1 MIFAVAK
8 SCLYFLSVATFAVYC
23 RVDVP
28 PGKSLVQENS
38 SPVSMTIKSIVNFKH
53 ATSDYNFTML
63 YVSPPVPEFGNID
76 YLVSRNFARSD
87 RWICLTDTN
96 KPKHSVN
103 RVVKIGNLTATRSDP
118 EFLTGTTYW
127 LNEYMHVGHA
137 LFDSVLIQILK
148 TTAIDRVVMQRA
160 ACHANL
166 CFGVGTWRS
175 FWSAYFAAAFEA
187 ANQTNI
193 PVYIRWSWTER
204 ELKPNFVSN
213 RIEGYE
219 DYNVSNRIEGFKNY
233 NVTPIPKSIVSRPL
247 VCMEHVLRRGPEY
260 WGNFHGSK
268 SPEAVQGFKRAAY
281 SAKSLGTSLP
291 MHFGASSPFV
301 ILFSYRGNKG
311 SRHIVNS
318 NWLVNT
324 LISSFSLPS
333 YILRTMNNGDLS
345 NTAEMQLRAMAE
357 ANIVITNH
365 GAFEGNVI
373 YMRNASLLIELAGEY
388 YNPEFCLFQHLAH
401 DFGVFYSRI
410 HTSNLQSHAQSYF
423 NITEREV
430 QEIVDVIRDY
440 ITLKPYAFN
449 IK

>member
-1 MIFAVAK
+1 
-8 SCLYFLSVATFAVYC
+8 
-23 RVDVP
+23 
-28 PGKSLVQENS
+28 
-38 SPVSMTIKSIVNFKH
+38 
-53 ATSDYNFTML
+53 ML

-103 RVVKIGNLTATRSDP
+103 RVVKIGNRSAIRFDP
-118 EFLTGTTYW
+118 DFLTGTTYW
-127 LNEYMHVGHA
+127 LNEYMHVGHV
-137 LFDSVLIQILK
+137 LYDSVLIQILK
-148 TTAIDRVVMQRA
+148 TTTIDRVVMQRA

-166 CFGVGTWRS
+166 CYGVGTWRS

-204 ELKPNFVSN
+204 ELKPNFIST

-219 DYNVSNRIEGFKNY
+219 NYNVS
-233 NVTPIPKSIVSRPL
+233 PIPKSIVSRPR

-260 WGNFHGSK
+260 WGNFYGSK

-281 SAKSLGTSLP
+281 GAKSLASPLPTHFNISLP
-291 MHFGASSPFV
+291 YV
-301 ILFSYRGNKG
+301 ILFSYRGTKG
-311 SRHIVNS
+311 SRHMINS
-318 NWLVNT
+318 NLLVNT
-324 LISSFSLPS
+324 LINSFPFPS
-333 YILRTMNNGDLS
+333 YIFRTMNNGELS

-401 DFGVFYSRI
+401 DFGVYYARI
-410 HTSNLQSHAQSYF
+410 HTRYLQGHAQSCF
-423 NITEREV
+423 NITKNEV
-430 QEIVDVIRDY
+430 QEIVHIIRDY
-440 ITLKPYAFN
+440 IALKPFAFN
-449 IK
+449 IQ